1 MSSFRKSEV
10 TWVRFGSALTPCVL
24 SVLICSSCC
33 EFAFASD
40 WDEDGP
46 KKVQPKV
53 ESADQN
59 KDASSSSAPLQGKIE
74 KVGEASLRIRRGDP
88 SKPLSS
94 IDPHMDSS
102 DKLDGKAIDDELRGM
117 AKDGSLSPRSPLN
130 DALNNALQGKASLQ
144 DPRLKGTS
152 SMDPDAD
159 DAELL
164 VEWDRWHNRFLRA
177 VQLGMQ
183 ELLNNPDPE
192 DYERP
197 RVDPYTGAISTR
209 YPLGTGAAFSC
220 LVTAEGQIKNL
231 EIIEASGFPKYD
243 RAVLR
248 AVQQLAGTQ
257 IIHFPKGSHRRT
269 CVQPGRIKT
278 STNSDFKYHKF
289 GDVERVQQ
297 GR

>member
-1 MSSFRKSEV
+1 MSSFRKSKVGSVSIALAIGTGVLFAV
-10 TWVRFGSALTPCVL
+10 TSLFACAA
-24 SVLICSSCC
+24 
-33 EFAFASD
+33 AFASD
-40 WDEDGP
+40 WDEDSP
-46 KKVQPKV
+46 KKTQPKV
-53 ESADQN
+53 ETTEEK
-59 KDASSSSAPLQGKIE
+59 KDATSSAAPLQGKVE
-74 KVGEASLRIRRGDP
+74 KVGEASLRIRRGDA
-88 SKPLSS
+88 SKPLNSLE
-94 IDPHMDSS
+94 PQTDSP
-102 DKLDGKAIDDELRGM
+102 DKLNGKAIDDELRGM
-117 AKDGSLSPRSPLN
+117 ARDGSLSPMSPLN

-231 EIIEASGFPKYD
+231 EIIEPSGFPKYD

-257 IIHFPKGSHRRT
+257 IVRFPKGSHRRT

-289 GDVERVQQ
+289 GDVERVPQ